1 MTGTGVQRSDDG
13 KANARGTWWDDRA
26 RRWTAVIAIGLLAL
40 LLVPDVVALPTTVG
54 WIRKSGNDYMALLV
68 SQKHNQIV
76 NFVIGEALH
85 DKRIGPI
92 KTVFAPADLTTL
104 SARPGDQMLGGVK
117 PALQRYF
124 LARLVRGEF
133 VETPYDPQVST
144 ATVAAWS
151 ASGRLVAY
159 ARDVYLLRPPPGSDG
174 RWVLLAD
181 PTRTKILVVPAAD
194 APTGVSL
201 P

>member
-1 MTGTGVQRSDDG
+1 VQRSDEG
-13 KANARGTWWDDRA
+13 KDRA
-26 RRWTAVIAIGLLAL
+26 RGIRWDERTRGWIAVIAIGLLAL
-40 LLVPDVVALPTTVG
+40 LLVPDVLALPKTVV
-54 WIRKSGNDYMALLV
+54 WMHKSGDDYMALLV
-68 SQKHNQIV
+68 AQKHNQIV

-85 DKRIGPI
+85 TKGIGPV

-104 SARPGDQMLGGVK
+104 SARPGDQMIGGVK

-124 LARLVRGEF
+124 MARLVKGEYL
-133 VETPYDPQVST
+133 EASYDPQVTT
-144 ATVAAWS
+144 ATLDAWS

-159 ARDVYLLRPPPGSDG
+159 PRDVYLLRPAKESDG

-181 PTRTKILVVPAAD
+181 PTRTKILVVPAVD